1 MWWHADTIH
10 SVGAVTDQ
18 QGWGNVMYIPA
29 APYCE
34 KNAAYA
40 QALRPGIPDRSQP
53 GRLRTRG
60 LRDRVDR
67 PRDPRRPERDR
78 AQAAWPAAVV
88 AGDAMTTPTPR
99 PGRTRAAAIRRYTDG
114 DRDAVY
120 EVGVRT
126 GAAGQDASGRYVS
139 DDLIGDIYATAYLY
153 LEPELAFVLADGDRA
168 VGYVLGTAD
177 TSVFVT
183 AYRARWLP
191 LVSPRY
197 PAPEHSADP
206 AERRLL
212 ADLLNPRAPPAA
224 GIAAVSGPPAYQPAA

>member
-1 MWWHADTIH
+1 
-10 SVGAVTDQ
+10 
-18 QGWGNVMYIPA
+18 
-29 APYCE
+29 
-34 KNAAYA
+34 
-40 QALRPGIPDRSQP
+40 
-53 GRLRTRG
+53 
-60 LRDRVDR
+60 
-67 PRDPRRPERDR
+67 
-78 AQAAWPAAVV
+78 
-88 AGDAMTTPTPR
+88 MTTPTPR

-120 EVGVRT
+120 EVCVRT

-139 DDLIGDIYATAYLY
+139 DDLIGDIYAGPYLY

-212 ADLLNPRAPPAA
+212 ADLLNPERLLRPELLPYPAHLHINLLPDYRRAGHGRSLVETFLRAA
-224 GIAAVSGPPAYQPAA
+224 AASGARSAHLAVYTANTGARSFYDKIGWHGVQVSDPGPWTFLVRPTS